1 MSGNLGVGSR
11 QHSAI
16 TTWVWSIS
24 CLLLMGELI
33 GDQVG
38 SSSWEGHSAI
48 QMGLPCM
55 LQAPLGR
62 ARGRGPRV
70 RLTARSSLGLAEH
83 STGSWEPVLSCPQ
96 AGLGTAAGPRAGCSR
111 QPVLG

>member
-33 GDQVG
+33 GDQAG
-38 SSSWEGHSAI
+38 SSSREGHSAI

-62 ARGRGPRV
+62 ARGRGGHEEEWMV
-70 RLTARSSLGLAEH
+70 QIYSGD
-83 STGSWEPVLSCPQ
+83 GSR
-96 AGLGTAAGPRAGCSR
+96 GPGRGEAQR
-111 QPVLG
+111 

>member
-62 ARGRGPRV
+62 ARGRGDMK
-70 RLTARSSLGLAEH
+70 RSGWFRYTLEMDLGVQGEGKLRDD
-83 STGSWEPVLSCPQ
+83 PVLS
-96 AGLGTAAGPRAGCSR
+96 S
-111 QPVLG
+111 

>member
-1 MSGNLGVGSR
+1 MSGNLEVGSR

-33 GDQVG
+33 GDQAG
-38 SSSWEGHSAI
+38 SSSWEGQSAI
-48 QMGLPCM
+48 QMGLPSM

-62 ARGRGPRV
+62 ARGRGDMK
-70 RLTARSSLGLAEH
+70 RSRWFRYTLEMDLG
-83 STGSWEPVLSCPQ
+83 
-96 AGLGTAAGPRAGCSR
+96 GPGRREAQR
-111 QPVLG
+111 